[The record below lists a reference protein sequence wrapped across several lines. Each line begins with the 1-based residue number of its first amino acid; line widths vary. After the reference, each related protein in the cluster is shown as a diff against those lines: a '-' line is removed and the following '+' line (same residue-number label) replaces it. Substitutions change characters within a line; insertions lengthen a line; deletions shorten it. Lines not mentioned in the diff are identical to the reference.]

1 MGFKCGIVG
10 LPNVGKSTLFNA
22 LTKSSIPAE
31 NFPFCTIEP
40 NVGKV
45 PLPDPR
51 LIDLNNIVETKKIIP
66 ASLDLVDIAGLVKGA
81 SQGEGL
87 GNAFLSNI
95 REMNA
100 LAHVVRCFEDD
111 NVTHVDGSID
121 PVRDAEIINLEL
133 ILADLDTVIK
143 RLSKCE
149 KLIKTNDKNN
159 KIEFDLLKIIKE
171 DLDSG
176 RLINLEK
183 FNDDDQQIIKSFQ
196 LLSSKPTFYIA
207 NVSDDE
213 KSDQKLKELTLF
225 AEESGCVVI
234 PTCIKIEQEIAVLE
248 DEERQEYLEL
258 MEMDE
263 PVLNKII
270 FKGYEILGLQTYFTA
285 GPQEIRAWTIKNNAT
300 APNAAGVIHTDFERG
315 FIKAEVIGFNDP
327 ESIDVDV
334 ENIELG
340 QSIRL
345 TEITLPEGAEIPG
358 LSDETD
364 QMVISVNAPKAVEEE
379 PEVLDAEEMAD
390 GESDTESESNDE
402 PEADSEGSEES

>member
-45 PLPDPR
+45 PLPDHR
-51 LIDLNNIVETKKIIP
+51 LKQLNDIVNSKKIIP

-100 LAHVVRCFEDD
+100 LAHVVRCFDD
-111 NVTHVDGSID
+111 ENITHVDGSID

-133 ILADLDTVIK
+133 IMSDLETVSK
-143 RLSKCE
+143 RLNKCE
-149 KLIKTNDKNN
+149 KLVKTNDKKN
-159 KIEFDLLKIIKE
+159 KIEHEILLRVKN
-171 DLDSG
+171 DLDQG
-176 RLINLEK
+176 RLINLDS
-183 FNDDDQQIIKSFQ
+183 FNDEEKIIIKSFQ

-207 NVSDDE
+207 NISDDGSSTNALSNLE
-213 KSDQKLKELTLF
+213 AF
-225 AEESGCVVI
+225 ASQTGNTVI
-234 PTCIKIEQEIAVLE
+234 PTSIKIEQEIALLE
-248 DEERQEYLEL
+248 DEERKEYLEL
-258 MEMDE
+258 MGMDE

-285 GPQEIRAWTIKNNAT
+285 GPQEIRAWTIKNNAS

-315 FIKAEVIGFNDP
+315 FIKAEVISFNDYI
-327 ESIDVDV
+327 SCDG
-334 ENIELG
+334 ELG
-340 QSIRL
+340 SKEKGKLRL
-345 TEITLPEGAEIPG
+345 EGKEYIVKDG
-358 LSDETD
+358 D
-364 QMVISVNAPKAVEEE
+364 VIHFKFNV
-379 PEVLDAEEMAD
+379 
-390 GESDTESESNDE
+390 
-402 PEADSEGSEES
+402 

>member
-133 ILADLDTVIK
+133 ILADLDTVTK

-159 KIEFDLLKIIKE
+159 KIEFDLLKIIIE

-315 FIKAEVIGFNDP
+315 FIKAEVIGFNDYI
-327 ESIDVDV
+327 SC
-334 ENIELG
+334 NGELG
-340 QSIRL
+340 AKESGKLRL
-345 TEITLPEGAEIPG
+345 EGKEYIVKDG
-358 LSDETD
+358 D
-364 QMVISVNAPKAVEEE
+364 VIHFKFNV
-379 PEVLDAEEMAD
+379 
-390 GESDTESESNDE
+390 
-402 PEADSEGSEES
+402 

>member
-1 MGFKCGIVG
+1 MGFKCGIIG

-45 PLPDPR
+45 PLPDQR
-51 LIDLNNIVETKKIIP
+51 LKQLNDIVNSKKIIP

-100 LAHVVRCFEDD
+100 LAHVVRCFDD
-111 NVTHVDGSID
+111 ENITHVDGSID

-133 ILADLDTVIK
+133 IMSDLETISK
-143 RLSKCE
+143 RLLKCE
-149 KLIKTNDKNN
+149 KLIKTNDKKN
-159 KIEFDLLKIIKE
+159 KIEHALLLKIKN
-171 DLDSG
+171 DLDQG
-176 RLINLEK
+176 KLINLES
-183 FNDDDQQIIKSFQ
+183 FNEEEITVIKGFQ

-207 NVSDDE
+207 NISDNGSSKDAL
-213 KSDQKLKELTLF
+213 SKLESF
-225 AEESGCVVI
+225 ATQSGNTVI
-234 PTCIKIEQEIAVLE
+234 PTSIKIEQEIALLE
-248 DEERQEYLEL
+248 DEERKEYLEL
-258 MEMDE
+258 MDMDQ

-285 GPQEIRAWTIKNNAT
+285 GPQEIRAWTIKKNAS

-315 FIKAEVIGFNDP
+315 FIKAEVISFD
-327 ESIDVDV
+327 DY
-334 ENIELG
+334 
-340 QSIRL
+340 
-345 TEITLPEGAEIPG
+345 
-358 LSDETD
+358 
-364 QMVISVNAPKAVEEE
+364 ISCN
-379 PEVLDAEEMAD
+379 
-390 GESDTESESNDE
+390 GESGSKEKGKLRL
-402 PEADSEGSEES
+402 EGKEYLVRDGDVVHFKFNV